1 MTASTGV
8 RIGVLGATG
17 ALGSEVLSALDAS
30 AIRVAELVASAT
42 DRSLGED
49 IEFQGQIVPVA
60 AELPSLRGLD
70 LLFCCAPAEASLA
83 ALREAL
89 RAEVPVIDCSGALL
103 ASAEVPLGVALLS
116 PGVGAAE
123 PVVVAPPGAAL
134 PWAIA
139 LAPLHAEAGLR
150 RVLGTVLDAASAA
163 GRGGIDMLSAG
174 SLALFNQQD
183 PSQLDAAGPPRAFDC
198 LPAEDAAADEAAVA
212 VTLQRLLGV
221 EIPVALNRIEVP
233 AFVGQASSLA
243 VETEQ
248 PLEPKRAEEVLAGA
262 PGIER
267 WSGGGTGPNLR
278 SAAGR
283 DLVIAGPVRRDP
295 TAAQGLL
302 FWIATD
308 LLRLAATNAVA
319 LATARLAAT

>member
-1 MTASTGV
+1 MASTGV

-30 AIRVAELVASAT
+30 AIRVAELVASAS

-70 LLFCCAPAEASLA
+70 LLFCCAPAEVSLS

-89 RAEVPVIDCSGALL
+89 RAEVPVVDCSGALL
-103 ASAEVPLGVALLS
+103 SSAEVPLGVALLS
-116 PGVGAAE
+116 PAVGKAE
-123 PVVVAPPGAAL
+123 PVVVSPPGPAL
-134 PWAIA
+134 PWLLA
-139 LAPLHAEAGLR
+139 LAPLYAEAGLR
-150 RVLGTVLDAASAA
+150 RVVGTVLDAASAA
-163 GRGGIDMLSAG
+163 GRDGIDALSAG

-183 PSQLDAAGPPRAFDC
+183 VSEADFLGPPRAFDC
-198 LPAEDAAADEAAVA
+198 LPAGDAAASETAVA
-212 VTLQRLLGV
+212 VTLQRLLGA
-221 EIPVALNRIEVP
+221 EIPVAVTQVEVP

-243 VETEQ
+243 VETERA
-248 PLEPKRAEEVLAGA
+248 LEPKRADELLAAA
-262 PGIER
+262 PGVEP
-267 WSGGGTGPNLR
+267 WDGGGTGPNLR
-278 SAAGR
+278 AAAGR
-283 DLVIAGPVRRDP
+283 DVVIAGPVRRDP

-319 LATARLAAT
+319 LAGARLAAR